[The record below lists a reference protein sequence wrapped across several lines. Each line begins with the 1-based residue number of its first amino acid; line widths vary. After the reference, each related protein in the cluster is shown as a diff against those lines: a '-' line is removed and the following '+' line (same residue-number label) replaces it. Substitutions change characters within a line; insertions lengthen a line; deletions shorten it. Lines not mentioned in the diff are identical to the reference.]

1 MPKPKPTFI
10 PDPRF
15 YTAYQVATLLGK
27 SGTWFKTRRANLE
40 RRGFPK
46 RNELI
51 DGWDAKA
58 IEHYCDLKSGIRQPV
73 SNVETEEDI
82 LERLNR

>member
-1 MPKPKPTFI
+1 
-10 PDPRF
+10 
-15 YTAYQVATLLGK
+15 
-27 SGTWFKTRRANLE
+27 
-40 RRGFPK
+40 FPK